1 MHRSKSSS
9 TTKSAV
15 SRAASAVST
24 SETITTGSVNA
35 EHAVAGTLREGS
47 LRQNSIPVSIESM
60 SRSKDSGSL
69 PVVPLPVPA
78 PQHLP
83 AATRPQHERVKSQS
97 AAISR
102 WSDSEAEQQPGTTWS
117 RVPSMASSGYSSS
130 SSATATPARQ
140 KQPADLMETID
151 EADTRSYAGDRDS
164 LPSQDLSRA
173 SKGSLTSVMRRLDSI
188 MGQIDLDSE
197 DGGSPKPWRQQLSK
211 NPSRST
217 RGTQPPPTPGGQS
230 IRGQAL

>member
-1 MHRSKSSS
+1 
-9 TTKSAV
+9 
-15 SRAASAVST
+15 
-24 SETITTGSVNA
+24 
-35 EHAVAGTLREGS
+35 
-47 LRQNSIPVSIESM
+47 M
-60 SRSKDSGSL
+60 SRSKDSEPL
-69 PVVPLPVPA
+69 PVVPLPVSNPH
-78 PQHLP
+78 HLS

-130 SSATATPARQ
+130 SSATVTPAARQ
-140 KQPADLMETID
+140 KQPADQMETID

-164 LPSQDLSRA
+164 IPSQDLSRA